1 MDYGFGIDI
10 GGTAVKLGLFTQDGA
25 LVEKWEIP
33 TRTEEGGAYILP
45 DIAQAVTG
53 CLHRRGIAQCLG
65 IGLGVP
71 GPVSPSGVV
80 NRCVNLGW
88 GVFNIHEVLGKATG
102 PPVSAA
108 LAAHVAAL
116 GECWAGGG
124 QGWENLVLVTLGT
137 GIGGGVVLGGRI
149 LYGAHGAAGEIG
161 HLPSNPAETEVCGC
175 GKTGC
180 AEQYG
185 SATGIL
191 RLARRYLAETDTPSA
206 LRAMDNY
213 SCKDIFTLTQDPGA
227 GAIREQ
233 YFDFLGRFLAQVCC
247 VVDPEAVVLGGGVS
261 KAGQAL
267 LDGVQAAYRRYAFHA
282 SRDTK
287 FALATLGADA
297 GIYGGM
303 KLVLDEFGGTKR

>member
-1 MDYGFGIDI
+1 MLLSRITGLERF
-10 GGTAVKLGLFTQDGA
+10 TFKSERLNLFFRCSKLFTRSAKFCIDRVDLRECKLYA
-25 LVEKWEIP
+25 LIALYFQLLKP
-33 TRTEEGGAYILP
+33 AYLRFGHRYAAAQPFRFADPRFASSLSQMTSLVGSPLFPHVQLVGDELRELP
-45 DIAQAVTG
+45 
-53 CLHRRGIAQCLG
+53 
-65 IGLGVP
+65 
-71 GPVSPSGVV
+71 
-80 NRCVNLGW
+80 
-88 GVFNIHEVLGKATG
+88 
-102 PPVSAA
+102 
-108 LAAHVAAL
+108 
-116 GECWAGGG
+116 
-124 QGWENLVLVTLGT
+124 
-137 GIGGGVVLGGRI
+137 
-149 LYGAHGAAGEIG
+149 
-161 HLPSNPAETEVCGC
+161 HL
-175 GKTGC
+175 
-180 AEQYG
+180 
-185 SATGIL
+185 L

-227 GAIREQ
+227 GAIRER